1 MAIRAARRMVLRKE
15 ITSVMSTLGKRL
27 LVALVPTGAAAL
39 VTWGW
44 LSYQP
49 VPSVAAPAPTSASRV
64 SNENGLTIVTLDEAT
79 QKRSGIET
87 DALVATKRQL
97 ERTAYGSVLDLQ
109 PLIDLQTRYRAAAAD
124 VASAR
129 ASLDASSQE
138 AERNRVLFQD
148 HMNISQK
155 TLQAAQ
161 AAWSADQAK
170 LQSAEANL
178 EGVRASA
185 QQQFGP
191 PLASLVAGKDTT
203 LAGLLDGRDMMLRI
217 VLPIDSTTTAPDQI
231 TFDDGARGRVTARL
245 VSASPQSDPI
255 AEGPTFLYRAPACLS
270 VGSKVIAFL
279 PTGRQPTAGLVIPR
293 TAVLWFGGQPWVYV
307 QQGKD
312 RFVRRLVDDQSPYD
326 GGYFVNA
333 GFEDGERVVTR
344 GAQLLL
350 SEEQRPPV
358 TAVAACKDPECD
370 D

>member
-1 MAIRAARRMVLRKE
+1 
-15 ITSVMSTLGKRL
+15 MSTLGRRL
-27 LVALVPTGAAAL
+27 LLALVPTGAAAL
-39 VTWGW
+39 VAWGW

-49 VPSVAAPAPTSASRV
+49 APSVAAPAPTPASRV

-79 QKRSGIET
+79 QKRSGITTET
-87 DALVATKRQL
+87 LSATKRQL
-97 ERTAYGSVLDLQ
+97 EQTAYGSVLDLQ
-109 PLIDLQTRYRAAAAD
+109 PLIDLQTHYRAAAAD
-124 VASAR
+124 EAGAR
-129 ASLDASSQE
+129 AALDASSQE

-155 TLQAAQ
+155 ALQAAQ

-191 PLASLVAGKDTT
+191 PLAALIAGKDTV
-203 LAGLLDGRDMMLRI
+203 LAGLLDGEDMMLRI
-217 VLPIDSTTTAPDQI
+217 VLPIDGSTAAPVQI
-231 TFDDGARGRVTARL
+231 TFESGARGRIAARL
-245 VSASPQSDPI
+245 VSPSPQSDPV
-255 AEGPTFLYRAPACLS
+255 AEGPTFLYRAPASLP

-279 PTGRQPTAGLVIPR
+279 PMGQQPAPGVVVPR
-293 TAVLWFGGQPWVYV
+293 PAVLWFGGQPWAYV

-326 GGYFVNA
+326 GGYFVDS
-333 GFEDGERVVTR
+333 GFEAGERVVTR

>member
-1 MAIRAARRMVLRKE
+1 
-15 ITSVMSTLGKRL
+15 MSTLGKRL
-27 LVALVPTGAAAL
+27 LLALVPTGAAAIAA
-39 VTWGW
+39 WGW

-49 VPSVAAPAPTSASRV
+49 APSVAAPAPTPTSRV

-79 QKRSGIET
+79 QKRSGIAT
-87 DALVATKRQL
+87 DALAATKRQF
-97 ERTAYGSVLDLQ
+97 EQTAYGSVVDLQ
-109 PLIDLQTRYRAAAAD
+109 PLIDLQTRYRAATAD

-129 ASLDASSQE
+129 AALNASSQE

-155 TLQAAQ
+155 ALQAAQ

-170 LQSAEANL
+170 LQSAEAGL
-178 EGVRASA
+178 EGVHASA

-191 PLASLVAGKDTT
+191 PLASLVAGKDTA
-203 LAGLLDGRDMMLRI
+203 LAGLLDGRDMLLRI
-217 VLPIDSTTTAPDQI
+217 VLPIDGSTSAPDQI
-231 TFDDGARGRVTARL
+231 TFDGGARGRIAARL

-255 AEGPTFLYRAPACLS
+255 AEGPTFLYRAPASLP

-279 PTGRQPTAGLVIPR
+279 PTGQQPAPGVVIPR
-293 TAVLWFGGQPWVYV
+293 TAVLWFGGQPWAYI
-307 QQGKD
+307 QQGKE
-312 RFVRRLVDDQSPYD
+312 RFVRRLVDDQSPFD
-326 GGYFVNA
+326 GGYFVGD
-333 GFEDGERVVTR
+333 GFDAGERVVTR

>member
-1 MAIRAARRMVLRKE
+1 M
-15 ITSVMSTLGKRL
+15 
-27 LVALVPTGAAAL
+27 
-39 VTWGW
+39 
-44 LSYQP
+44 Y
-49 VPSVAAPAPTSASRV
+49 
-64 SNENGLTIVTLDEAT
+64 
-79 QKRSGIET
+79 
-87 DALVATKRQL
+87 KRQ
-97 ERTAYGSVLDLQ
+97 AYGSGRDLQ

-129 ASLDASSQE
+129 AALDASSQE

-155 TLQAAQ
+155 ALQAAQ

-191 PLASLVAGKDTT
+191 PLASLVAGTDTA
-203 LAGLLDGRDMMLRI
+203 LAGLLDGQDMLLRI
-217 VLPIDSTTTAPDQI
+217 VLPIDGSTSAPPQI
-231 TFDDGARGRVTARL
+231 TFDGGARGRVAARL

-255 AEGPTFLYRAPACLS
+255 AEGPTFLYRAPASLPI
-270 VGSKVIAFL
+270 GSKVIAFL
-279 PTGRQPTAGLVIPR
+279 PTGQQQGAGVVIPR
-293 TAVLWFGGQPWVYV
+293 TAVLWFGGQPWAYV

-326 GGYFVNA
+326 GGYFVDGGFGA
-333 GFEDGERVVTR
+333 GDRVVTR

-350 SEEQRPPV
+350 SEEQRPPI
-358 TAVAACKDPECD
+358 TAAAACKDPECD